1 MFFKKLENGIPNGY
15 LITEENLRHVLFE
28 VDFDKNPPPKFFESL
43 GYAVVVP
50 SIIRSL
56 TPYEFATEYETQNED
71 GTWQQ
76 NWQIT
81 EISVSEK
88 KVIFEQKLNEVKLEQ
103 NRLLSIYETQLK
115 DPSETAE
122 ELIIIQKWINATN
135 AMDLS
140 DPFNVVWPTEE
151 IIKNL

>member
-1 MFFKKLENGIPNGY
+1 MFFKKIENGIPVGY

-43 GYAVVVP
+43 GYAVVIP
-50 SIIRSL
+50 SIMRPL
-56 TPYEFATEYETQNED
+56 TPYEFAAEYETKNED

-76 NWQIT
+76 NWQII
-81 EISVSEK
+81 EISESGK
-88 KVIFEQKLNEVKLEQ
+88 KAIFDQKLNEVKLEQ
-103 NRLLSIYETQLK
+103 NRLLDIYKIQLK
-115 DPSETAE
+115 DPNETAE

-135 AMDLS
+135 AMDLT

-151 IIKNL
+151 MIKNL